1 MMPATCVL
9 CKHLRYVLVMVCHLL
24 EWLMLKN
31 KIETLLQQLTAGKLS
46 VELLEFS
53 SRIDQTM
60 PHCEVQRLVSLA
72 PLSNSSEDFQQI
84 LDVCVDMIGF

>member
-1 MMPATCVL
+1 
-9 CKHLRYVLVMVCHLL
+9 
-24 EWLMLKN
+24 MLKN

-46 VELLEFS
+46 VELLES
-53 SRIDQTM
+53 KSRIDQTM